1 MRGRYQLQ
9 AGTNRLGDAATAGT
23 LCLLEQLRWHLDG
36 DLARC
41 LHNALAYHTQHQ
53 HRVWP
58 GESAFVGTLP
68 HTSPATFRASASNA
82 LAAFFVLGR
91 GREVWPCA
99 TQEFGRRQRSEERRV
114 GKEGRSRWAG
124 SPS

>member
-1 MRGRYQLQ
+1 MPLP
-9 AGTNRLGDAATAGT
+9 
-23 LCLLEQLRWHLDG
+23 
-36 DLARC
+36 LARC
-41 LHNALAYHTQHQ
+41 AFLSSSGGTSTVILRAVSITPLAYHTRYQ

-99 TQEFGRRQRSEERRV
+99 TQEFGRRQEAAMTRKCKVTRP
-114 GKEGRSRWAG
+114 GI
-124 SPS
+124 